1 VTPFTITLTPGP
13 NIGKAAAKAAAY
25 VVDQWLPDN
34 AGGVHV
40 MVTTRLAATFLKLY
54 QEAKGPVKVR
64 VSLENHIPLLE
75 VL

>member
-1 VTPFTITLTPGP
+1 MTPFTMTLNPGP
-13 NIGKAAAKAAAY
+13 HAGKAAAKAAEY

-40 MVTTRLAATFLKLY
+40 MVTPRLAMTFLKLY
-54 QEAKGPVKVR
+54 QETKGPVKVR
-64 VSLENHIPLLE
+64 VSLENNIPLLE